1 MEAIQELF
9 QFLDINSR
17 VDLKTV
23 ALENILGLTGS
34 PDGIQL
40 LTSSKSTI
48 FPLLLKIASD
58 DKSEALR
65 KDASL
70 ALINFSAN
78 KDAATKMLDMG
89 NDDLEK
95 FIKGLWSLITKS
107 IYPSADPAAMVLCNL
122 TIEKVS
128 CDKVY
133 DCFKKN
139 EISVQQ
145 IVDRLC
151 VEEKVATT
159 NEQNEEVK
167 KPKLHYLGPFLSNL
181 SQLSEVREEL
191 FANGCELFSRL
202 LPFSEYS
209 ESTVRRG
216 GVIGAIRNCCFDT
229 SVHYMLLTKM
239 DILPRLLL
247 PLAGPTPEDME
258 EEDIEK
264 LPIDL
269 QYLDESKKPEQ
280 DADIRYALLHS
291 VDIPGFFCYSDF
303 T

>member
-95 FIKGLWSLITKS
+95 FIKGLWSLITRS

-128 CDKVY
+128 CDKIGINSLYEFVPVRTLV
-133 DCFKKN
+133 FKKYPN
-139 EISVQQ
+139 SIYH
-145 IVDRLC
+145 L
-151 VEEKVATT
+151 
-159 NEQNEEVK
+159 
-167 KPKLHYLGPFLSNL
+167 
-181 SQLSEVREEL
+181 
-191 FANGCELFSRL
+191 RL
-202 LPFSEYS
+202 LPIMPLFYGFPF
-209 ESTVRRG
+209 ES
-216 GVIGAIRNCCFDT
+216 
-229 SVHYMLLTKM
+229 S
-239 DILPRLLL
+239 
-247 PLAGPTPEDME
+247 
-258 EEDIEK
+258 
-264 LPIDL
+264 
-269 QYLDESKKPEQ
+269 
-280 DADIRYALLHS
+280 
-291 VDIPGFFCYSDF
+291 
-303 T
+303 

>member
-34 PDGIQL
+34 SDGIQL

-95 FIKGLWSLITKS
+95 FIKGLWSLITRS

-167 KPKLHYLGPFLSNL
+167 KPKLH
-181 SQLSEVREEL
+181 
-191 FANGCELFSRL
+191 
-202 LPFSEYS
+202 
-209 ESTVRRG
+209 
-216 GVIGAIRNCCFDT
+216 
-229 SVHYMLLTKM
+229 
-239 DILPRLLL
+239 
-247 PLAGPTPEDME
+247 
-258 EEDIEK
+258 
-264 LPIDL
+264 
-269 QYLDESKKPEQ
+269 
-280 DADIRYALLHS
+280 
-291 VDIPGFFCYSDF
+291 
-303 T
+303 